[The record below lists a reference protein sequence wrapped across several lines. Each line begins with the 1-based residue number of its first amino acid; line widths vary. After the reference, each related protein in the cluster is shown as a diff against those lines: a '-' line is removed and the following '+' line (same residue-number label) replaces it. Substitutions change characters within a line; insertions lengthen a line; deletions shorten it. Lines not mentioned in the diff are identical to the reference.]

1 MDVKA
6 LRERQRTGT
15 PMESTNSRTTC
26 VVLTSS
32 EQLDVAINSA
42 FVERGWRAHLANDP
56 LLAMADLCL
65 LDKAQTSRSAWGL
78 PRAEPLRLLIVEPQ
92 QWRDVASMVAAV
104 RTHLPATDVWEARN
118 GALTRVVEAQVAP
131 AAAPAPAPPQL
142 TTSRPARS
150 PSDGPGE
157 APVEPPMHRDP
168 APLRLTEASAP
179 GSGPASE
186 DESDSPQITPEELA
200 MLLDTEKRDSST

>member
-15 PMESTNSRTTC
+15 PMESTNSRMTC

-32 EQLDVAINSA
+32 EQLDVGINSA

-56 LLAMADLCL
+56 LMAMADLCL

-92 QWRDVASMVAAV
+92 QWRDVASMVAAIG
-104 RTHLPATDVWEARN
+104 RHLPATDVWEARD

-131 AAAPAPAPPQL
+131 APAPAQL
-142 TTSRPARS
+142 TTPRLS
-150 PSDGPGE
+150 PSESHDG
-157 APVEPPMHRDP
+157 APVEPPMPREP
-168 APLRLTEASAP
+168 APLRLTEAPFAP
-179 GSGPASE
+179 APASE
-186 DESDSPQITPEELA
+186 DETQSPQITPEELA
-200 MLLDTEKRDSST
+200 MLLDAEKRDSSP